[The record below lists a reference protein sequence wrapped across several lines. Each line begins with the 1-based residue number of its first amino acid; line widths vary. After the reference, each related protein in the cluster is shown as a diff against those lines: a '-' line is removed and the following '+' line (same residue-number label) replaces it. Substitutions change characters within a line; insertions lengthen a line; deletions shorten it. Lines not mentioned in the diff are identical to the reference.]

1 MAKNHGTSSQESINL
16 KDENTRLEG
25 ALNEALSQRD
35 MALERLLQLS
45 AELQLMKAQLEQNN
59 EPKEP

>member
-1 MAKNHGTSSQESINL
+1 MTAEDDISTTEL
-16 KDENTRLEG
+16 KRFKYENTRLEG

-45 AELQLMKAQLEQNN
+45 AELQILKEQLEQKN
-59 EPKEP
+59 

>member
-1 MAKNHGTSSQESINL
+1 MTKNHENPAPENNNL

-45 AELQLMKAQLEQNN
+45 AELQLLKAQLEQSKQ
-59 EPKEP
+59 P

>member
-1 MAKNHGTSSQESINL
+1 MQFMTDTPEELRQKNNSL

-45 AELQLMKAQLEQNN
+45 AELQLLKEQLEQKN
-59 EPKEP
+59 

>member
-1 MAKNHGTSSQESINL
+1 MTVEDNTSTTEL
-16 KDENTRLEG
+16 KRFKDENTRLEG

-45 AELQLMKAQLEQNN
+45 AELQLLKEQLEQKN
-59 EPKEP
+59 